1 MAMKP
6 DEQPAITQAEANG
19 INMALKPDQE
29 ADEMRED
36 ADEMRD
42 EPNPNEMV
50 ISGKLNKCDY
60 PELEK
65 IDEATIETIYE
76 KCTDLNIIV
85 AGVTG
90 SGKSSLA
97 NAIVGAEM
105 FKEGTNL
112 HRCTE
117 HVAPRRSKNVHF
129 LRVWDSPG
137 LFDGTNQ
144 DKKYLKEIRCVLKK
158 FQPGDLMVFCI
169 EAKARFNKSGKNNKE
184 LEVLLKMK
192 KKFGNEFF
200 KSMVIALTFVDT
212 IVSRTKR
219 AKRREH
225 YETTIRQYE
234 TDIREALERYVKVER
249 DLAQRIPIFPVQ
261 HQENVGDTLPDGA
274 RWLSAFWFGCLD
286 AIPDI
291 IGQAKWLKYFEQR
304 IVDEPDPDPEI
315 ARRQLVLLDDFLPEE
330 LLEIRRKYKKRGIA
344 LAVILG
350 GPLMLL
356 TIPMGIWAGR
366 KYGEKQYLEEKSK
379 KKTEK
384 QPEDEHQM

>member
-19 INMALKPDQE
+19 INMAMKPDKNPAIEAKKISENQE
-29 ADEMRED
+29 ADELRED

-42 EPNPNEMV
+42 EPNPV
-50 ISGKLNKCDY
+50 ACGKFNKRDY

-76 KCTDLNIIV
+76 KCTDLNILV

-97 NAIVGAEM
+97 NAIVGAEI
-105 FKEGTNL
+105 FTEGTNL

-117 HVAPRRSKNVHF
+117 HVTPRRGKNVQF
-129 LRVWDSPG
+129 LRVWDTPG

-144 DKKYLKEIRCVLKK
+144 DKKYLKEIHCVLKK

-169 EAKARFNKSGKNNKE
+169 EAKPRFNKNSRE

-192 KKFGNEFF
+192 KKFGNGFF
-200 KSMVIALTFVDT
+200 NSMVIALTFADT
-212 IVSRTKR
+212 IVLRTTE

-234 TDIREALERYVKVER
+234 TDIREALERYVKVEH

-261 HQENVGDTLPDGA
+261 HQENVGDTLPDGTK
-274 RWLSAFWFGCLD
+274 WLSNFWFGCLD

-291 IGQAKWLKYFEQR
+291 IGNAKWLKYFEER
-304 IVDEPDPDPEI
+304 IVDERDPDPEI
-315 ARRQLVLLDDFLPEE
+315 ARRQLVLLDDFLPKE

-344 LAVILG
+344 LAVMLG

-356 TIPMGIWAGR
+356 TIPLGIWAGR
-366 KYGEKQYLEEKSK
+366 KYGEKQYSARSNI
-379 KKTEK
+379 
-384 QPEDEHQM
+384 